1 VQYEAGSVELLKQM
15 VLRGLGIAFMTR
27 AGLETEL
34 EAERLAHVPLRQGR
48 SSVHSEL
55 GLYARAETT
64 LPAAAAA
71 FAEQLTQVME
81 HMALPGDKRDAGL
94 HAA

>member
-1 VQYEAGSVELLKQM
+1 

-81 HMALPGDKRDAGL
+81 HMALPGDKQDAGL